1 LRLFKTKWFVRFARR
16 SRIDDAMLCEA
27 ISRAE
32 RGLIDA
38 DLGGGIIKQR
48 VARPN
53 EGRSGGFR
61 TIVGYRSA
69 ERAVFLYAFAKNE
82 RDNITSAELESLRE
96 IGAAVIRADE
106 QALAAALAEGRL
118 QEIDYDEAE

>member
-1 LRLFKTKWFVRFARR
+1 
-16 SRIDDAMLCEA
+16 M
-27 ISRAE
+27 RAE

-61 TIVGYRSA
+61 TIVGYRSQ
-69 ERAVFLYAFAKNE
+69 ERAVFLYGFAKNE
-82 RDNITSAELESLRE
+82 RDNIKADELESLRE
-96 IGAAVIRADE
+96 IGAALILADE
-106 QALAAALAEGRL
+106 QTLAKAVEEGRL
-118 QEIDYDEAE
+118 QEVDYDEAQ